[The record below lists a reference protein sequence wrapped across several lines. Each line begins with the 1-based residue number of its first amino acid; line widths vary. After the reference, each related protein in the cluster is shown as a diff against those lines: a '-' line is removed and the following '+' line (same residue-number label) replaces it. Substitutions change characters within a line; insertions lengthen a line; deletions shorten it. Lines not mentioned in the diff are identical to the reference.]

1 MKTLFTIALFF
12 FSVQL
17 LNAQVGIGTT
27 SPDASAQID
36 ISNAHKGMLPPRVAL
51 TGTTDVSTIA
61 SPATG
66 LVVYNTTAT
75 SDVVAGYYFY
85 NGSAWTQ
92 LVTGVKPII
101 EALGTT
107 LSASSSGKIY
117 YSQNAGSPVIPQ
129 NLPDGFTCEIINYS
143 NFPNAL
149 TTLTT
154 AYYHNKTTGWGSGV
168 GVRTVTIVTGGSIR
182 LTAVTILGVK
192 RYFVTGDLQ

>member
-1 MKTLFTIALFF
+1 MKTLFIIALFF
-12 FSVQL
+12 FSAQL

-75 SDVVAGYYFY
+75 GDVVAGYYFY

-92 LVTGVKPII
+92 LVTGIKPII
-101 EALGTT
+101 EALGVT

-117 YSQNAGSPVIPQ
+117 YSQNAGAPVIPE

-143 NFPNAL
+143 DYPNSL
-149 TTLTT
+149 TTLSSV
-154 AYYHNKTTGWGSGV
+154 YYYNKATGWNDGIGV
-168 GVRTVTIVTGGSIR
+168 NSVTIITGGSIK
-182 LTAVTILGVK
+182 LTALTIGGVK
-192 RYFVTGDLQ
+192 CYFVTGDLQ

>member
-12 FSVQL
+12 FSAQL

-36 ISNAHKGMLPPRVAL
+36 ITNAHKGMLPPRVAL

-85 NGSAWTQ
+85 NGSAWMR
-92 LVTGVKPII
+92 LVTGIKTAI
-101 EALGTT
+101 EADNVPLT
-107 LSASSSGKIY
+107 ASSSGNIY
-117 YSQNAGSPVIPQ
+117 YSQNAGSPIVPE

-143 NFPNAL
+143 NYPNAL
-149 TTLTT
+149 TTLSTV
-154 AYYHNKTTGWGSGV
+154 YYYNKTTGWNGGV
-168 GVRTVTIVTGGSIR
+168 GVNTVTIVTGGSIR
-182 LTAVTILGVK
+182 LTALTVLGIK
-192 RYFVTGDLQ
+192 CYFVTGDLQ